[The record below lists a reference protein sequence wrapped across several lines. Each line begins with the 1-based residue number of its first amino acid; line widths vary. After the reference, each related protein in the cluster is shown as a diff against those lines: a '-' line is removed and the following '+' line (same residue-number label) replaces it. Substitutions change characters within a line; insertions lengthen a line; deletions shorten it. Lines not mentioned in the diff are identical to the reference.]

1 MTLTLF
7 ILKLVAGLATGLLAA
22 EIWKR
27 RQNK

>member
-7 ILKLVAGLATGLLAA
+7 VLKLVAGLATGLLAA

-27 RQNK
+27 RKTK